1 MEGFCP
7 VLTQKHEHDSKTDNR
22 KAIVKS
28 LNFDPNKLAYPK
40 QVHSSKVIS
49 INKPGIIEETDG
61 VISINKEIVLS
72 IKVADCVP
80 LFLGDKVSGHFG
92 LVHSGWRGTA
102 NNISRRAVKRM
113 KEVGSNV
120 KNIKAMIGPAIN
132 QCCFE
137 VGPEVSDQFDN
148 SFSIAGKGDRQMLD
162 LKSVIKHQLIDSGVK
177 SENIIID
184 DDCTSC
190 REDLYYSYRRDGK
203 KSGRMIA
210 IAGWR

>member
-1 MEGFCP
+1 
-7 VLTQKHEHDSKTDNR
+7 
-22 KAIVKS
+22 
-28 LNFDPNKLAYPK
+28 
-40 QVHSSKVIS
+40 
-49 INKPGIIEETDG
+49 
-61 VISINKEIVLS
+61 
-72 IKVADCVP
+72 
-80 LFLGDKVSGHFG
+80 
-92 LVHSGWRGTA
+92 
-102 NNISRRAVKRM
+102 M

-120 KNIKAMIGPAIN
+120 NNIKAMIGPAIN

-137 VGPEVSDQFDN
+137 VGPEVSEQFDN